1 MGPSGSGKTT
11 LLDLLTGRRRHGHSK
26 GHVYIN
32 GVGLDRVQDW
42 YARKIGYVLQLAV
55 PYYEELTV
63 RQNLFFAA
71 NMRLPKSMSHARKFE
86 RVEQILTETGLTSL
100 ADVVV
105 GGSVG
110 QGLSG
115 GQKRRLCVALQMINL
130 PSVLFLDEPTSG
142 LDASSS
148 LELLNHL
155 NLVAESGRLVI
166 LTIHQPRLEI
176 FHLFQKILLLCDGQ
190 YGWCRII

>member
-1 MGPSGSGKTT
+1 MGLQGLERQRYLIYDRKATT
-11 LLDLLTGRRRHGHSK
+11 R

-42 YARKIGYVLQLAV
+42 YAHR
-55 PYYEELTV
+55 
-63 RQNLFFAA
+63 
-71 NMRLPKSMSHARKFE
+71 
-86 RVEQILTETGLTSL
+86 LTSL

-130 PSVLFLDEPTSG
+130 PSVLFLDEPTSAETG
-142 LDASSS
+142 NLPLFHKIILLYDGQVAYVWANLPWPRLYFLKLISSQPTEDFRRSKDAPNIDAKNPADTIMD
-148 LELLNHL
+148 LLNFSQARRAIL
-155 NLVAESGRLVI
+155 DYYQASGEPQAVQEAIRTL
-166 LTIHQPRLEI
+166 HEKSQ
-176 FHLFQKILLLCDGQ
+176 
-190 YGWCRII
+190 